1 MKNEYWNSEDDEEKN
16 IIKKLE
22 NHGLSSDIA
31 ALIADQI
38 SSSSVELD
46 NRPANNIIFIFAD
59 SDESVV
65 TGIHVPGDALNGE
78 DGPVLMRGS
87 HDKSIIAAFS
97 REFIAGRLREMESLA
112 EERAGLPNDSEELW
126 LDELE
131 NLADMA
137 RIELIRNPPES
148 WEQLLEGE
156 H

>member
-112 EERAGLPNDSEELW
+112 EERAGLPDDSEELW

>member
-112 EERAGLPNDSEELW
+112 EERAGLPDDNEELW

>member
-46 NRPANNIIFIFAD
+46 DRPANNIIFIFAD

-112 EERAGLPNDSEELW
+112 EERAGLPDDSEELW

>member
-1 MKNEYWNSEDDEEKN
+1 MKNEYWDSEDNEEKN

-112 EERAGLPNDSEELW
+112 EERAGLPDDSEELW

-131 NLADMA
+131 SLADMA

>member
-1 MKNEYWNSEDDEEKN
+1 MKNEYWDSEDDEEKN

-112 EERAGLPNDSEELW
+112 EERAGLPDDSEELW

>member
-1 MKNEYWNSEDDEEKN
+1 
-16 IIKKLE
+16 
-22 NHGLSSDIA
+22 
-31 ALIADQI
+31 
-38 SSSSVELD
+38 
-46 NRPANNIIFIFAD
+46 
-59 SDESVV
+59 
-65 TGIHVPGDALNGE
+65 
-78 DGPVLMRGS
+78 MRGS

-97 REFIAGRLREMESLA
+97 REFIAGRLRKMESFA
-112 EERAGLPNDSEELW
+112 EEEAGLTIESEELW

>member
-31 ALIADQI
+31 AVIADQI

-46 NRPANNIIFIFAD
+46 NRPANNIIFIFTD

-97 REFIAGRLREMESLA
+97 REFIAGRLREMESFA
-112 EERAGLPNDSEELW
+112 EEKAGLTIESEELW

-131 NLADMA
+131 KLADMA

>member
-97 REFIAGRLREMESLA
+97 REFIAGRLRKMESFA
-112 EERAGLPNDSEELW
+112 EEEAGLTIESEELW